1 LNIAFRTD
9 ASADIGIGHL
19 IRCLALAEEL
29 KNKGHVCFFVTK
41 IQNKELIDRIEQ
53 DNIHFQTDP
62 NATLDEDKQILL
74 KFSNENK
81 IDWIITDH
89 YGINS
94 DYVQK
99 LKENNYNVLSID
111 DNALIHYYSD
121 IILNQNIGSE
131 KLKYSS
137 EKYTKFLLG
146 PKYALIRNQLLV
158 RDKKTKQSTVK
169 NILIMLGGADED
181 NVTLQIIKSLKSI
194 DNVEFLVIIGP
205 LNPHY
210 NELKKYV
217 ESEKLNIRL
226 IKSPE
231 NMADLYLESD
241 IAISAGGSSCY
252 EFSYF
257 GIPNIIITLAENQL
271 KSAKELDKQKIGINL
286 GNKQEIDT
294 KQLGKKVKELI
305 KDDSLRKMMSEN
317 GKKLVD
323 GKGKERIVSVMERFN

>member
-1 LNIAFRTD
+1 LNIAFRAD

-29 KNKGHVCFFVTK
+29 KNKGHSCFFVTK
-41 IQNKELIDRIEQ
+41 IENKELINKIEKNHVHVQ
-53 DNIHFQTDP
+53 IDP
-62 NATLDEDKQILL
+62 NANLDEDKQILL

-89 YGINS
+89 YEINS
-94 DYVQK
+94 DYVQE
-99 LKENNYNVLSID
+99 LKENKYNVLSID
-111 DNALIHYYSD
+111 DNALIHYHSD
-121 IILNQNIGSE
+121 IVLNQNIGSE
-131 KLKYSS
+131 ELRYSS
-137 EKYTKFLLG
+137 EKYTKFLLE

-158 RDKKTKQSTVK
+158 RDKKTKRSAVK
-169 NILIMLGGADED
+169 KILIMLGGADED
-181 NVTLQIIKSLKSI
+181 NITLQITQSLKSI

-210 NELKKYV
+210 NKLKKYA

-252 EFSYF
+252 ELSYF

-271 KSAKELDKQKIGINL
+271 KGAKELDKQKIGIQL
-286 GNKQEIDT
+286 GNKQGIDT
-294 KQLGKKVKELI
+294 EQLEKKVKELI